1 MLHQLCLLHD
11 DIRKESILMLKNESV
26 CTIDFENGDIVTEQ
40 DIVLIQREDAEIEAM
55 QLAYQNSSRNEAMIK
70 VSTIQDIKVS

>member
-11 DIRKESILMLKNESV
+11 DIRKESILMLKNEFV
-26 CTIDFENGDIVTEQ
+26 YTIDFENGGIMTEQ
-40 DIVLIQREDAEIEAM
+40 DIVLIQQEDVEIEIM